1 MLKKIQAFF
10 AAEESNDVDD
20 EAALHLAAAVLL
32 IEVAKSDHS
41 LGDMEIE
48 RLKGVLRRD
57 WALDDSDLS
66 ELVSVAQDA
75 ADANASLHEQIALI
89 NGNFSAQQKLSL
101 VRGLWEVAY
110 ADDELHHHEELLI
123 RRLADL
129 MYISHTDFIRSK
141 HRVLEAKGNH

>member
-1 MLKKIQAFF
+1 MLKKIQSFF
-10 AAEESNDVDD
+10 AAESSAGTDD

-41 LGDMEIE
+41 VGDVEMN
-48 RLKGVLRRD
+48 RLKAVLRRD
-57 WALDDSDLS
+57 WALDESDLS
-66 ELVSVAQDA
+66 ELVSVAHDA
-75 ADANASLHEQIALI
+75 ADANASLHGQIALV
-89 NGNFSAQQKLSL
+89 NANFSAQQKRDL

-129 MYISHTDFIRSK
+129 MHVSHTDFIRSK
-141 HRVLEAKGNH
+141 HRVLEARQSH

>member
-48 RLKGVLRRD
+48 GLKGVLRRD

-129 MYISHTDFIRSK
+129 MYVSHTDFIRSK

>member
-10 AAEESNDVDD
+10 AAEEPDDVSD

-32 IEVAKSDHS
+32 IEVAKSDHVVR
-41 LGDMEIE
+41 DMQIE
-48 RLKGVLRRD
+48 QLKDVLKRE

-66 ELVSVAQDA
+66 DLLNVAQDA
-75 ADANASLHEQIALI
+75 AEAHASLYEQVALV
-89 NGNFSAQQKLSL
+89 NRNFSAHQKFNL

-110 ADDELHHHEELLI
+110 ANGELHHHEELLI

-129 MYISHTDFIRSK
+129 MYVSHTDFIRSK
-141 HRVLEAKGNH
+141 HFVLEARGIH